1 MSVEKTSEPGGVS
14 LAAKPWDENH
24 THVPKST
31 GSLFSPIFDFLFVGG
46 GSIILLGV
54 FYAFVPVNQAATAV
68 AISLI
73 VAHFINS
80 PHFAHSYQIIYK
92 DFVSKAF
99 LSYYD
104 PMMKARYIWA
114 AVVAPIIIILYFAVG
129 AMTENGRLLGYG
141 ANVMFLLV
149 GWHYAKQGYGV
160 LIVMSVAKKA
170 FFNSLEKRIFLINA
184 YAVWA
189 AAWMHANRAVAEH
202 EFRNLAYYTFD
213 VPDVIY
219 DLSIKVFL
227 ITSLAVAFILI
238 KIVFEG
244 RKLPAN
250 GVVGY
255 LITLYLW
262 TLFIG
267 INPIFAAFIPAF
279 HSLQYLLIVWRYEI
293 NEAAVLAQDRKDSQ
307 NNSTSR
313 RFVILRVGYFIGIGI
328 VMGYAGFWLIPEFL
342 DGTVHYSSEIFGATM
357 FVAMFSLFI
366 NIHHYLID
374 NVIWRRQNPDARKY
388 LFATNSS

>member
-1 MSVEKTSEPGGVS
+1 MSVEKAFEPGGGS
-14 LAAKPWDENH
+14 LKERSRDDNH
-24 THVPKST
+24 ARVPKFT
-31 GSLFSPIFDFLFVGG
+31 GSLFSPLFDFLLVGG
-46 GSIILLGV
+46 GLVILLGV
-54 FYAFVPVNQAATAV
+54 FYALVPESQAATAV

-80 PHFAHSYQIIYK
+80 PHFAHSYQILYK

-114 AVVAPIIIILYFAVG
+114 AVVAPIIIILFFAVG

-170 FFNSLEKRIFLINA
+170 FFNTLEKRIFLVNA

-189 AAWMHANRAVAEH
+189 AAWMHANRAVTEL
-202 EFRNLAYYTFD
+202 EFRNLAYYSFD

-219 DLSIKVFL
+219 HLSIKVFL
-227 ITSLAVAFILI
+227 ITSLAVACILI
-238 KIVFEG
+238 KIALER
-244 RKLPAN
+244 RKLPVN
-250 GVVGY
+250 GLAGY
-255 LITLYLW
+255 FITLYLW

-293 NEAAVLAQDRKDSQ
+293 NEATELALDRKDGQEDSA
-307 NNSTSR
+307 SR
-313 RFVILRVGYFIGIGI
+313 RFVILRVVYFIGFGI
-328 VMGYAGFWLIPEFL
+328 VLGYAGFWLIPEFL
-342 DGTVHYSSEIFGATM
+342 DGTIPYSSEIFGATL

-374 NVIWRRQNPDARKY
+374 NVLWRRQNPDARKY
-388 LFATNSS
+388 LFATKVS